1 MIPLPPPPYPFPL
14 SRGQPAGHPGHW
26 WVGGWGVRGGGGV
39 VTILTPLSLSVI
51 WCRNIPDSQG
61 HSLWSR
67 AWLHS
72 GRWEIIASLGK
83 GLEVIWRSFTI
94 VSSLH
99 LGRAEYTKISHLRS
113 EGMGR
118 PEPPSKEGG
127 VALNKYLR
135 DYCLIWIRCPA
146 PSGGAEYCT
155 SLNMVSITPI
165 CRNSSHI
172 WLQDILRPTDY
183 MHAFPYYIKEKQFW
197 HITIVGYHY
206 LNSFR

>member
-1 MIPLPPPPYPFPL
+1 M
-14 SRGQPAGHPGHW
+14 
-26 WVGGWGVRGGGGV
+26 RGGGGV

-118 PEPPSKEGG
+118 PEPPSTEGG
-127 VALNKYLR
+127 GGGFKQVLEGLLSYL
-135 DYCLIWIRCPA
+135 D
-146 PSGGAEYCT
+146 T
-155 SLNMVSITPI
+155 VS
-165 CRNSSHI
+165 CSFWWGR
-172 WLQDILRPTDY
+172 IL
-183 MHAFPYYIKEKQFW
+183 YIIK
-197 HITIVGYHY
+197 HGINNTHM
-206 LNSFR
+206 